1 MMDVQFIVRWNDG
14 GKGGSATFESH
25 GTCKGFAQDIECDC
39 DLIDGPHFVKKCAGK
54 KERCVQ
60 EAQNLVDVD
69 FDEIWGYDVR
79 DVSESDSAGDAEVIK
94 AEDVL

>member
-1 MMDVQFIVRWNDG
+1 MELLRI
-14 GKGGSATFESH
+14 
-25 GTCKGFAQDIECDC
+25 AQAPLLKLH
-39 DLIDGPHFVKKCAGK
+39 DLYSLSVGLKCNQTYL
-54 KERCVQ
+54 Q

>member
-1 MMDVQFIVRWNDG
+1 MIMIYEAEIDQIIMGKLFIKADSLEQAKQV
-14 GKGGSATFESH
+14 A
-25 GTCKGFAQDIECDC
+25 
-39 DLIDGPHFVKKCAGK
+39 
-54 KERCVQ
+54 ERCVQ